1 MALDTMLLAV
11 GPRDANSV
19 GRLAETVIDVAK
31 PTGATVVLG
40 HVFTE
45 EEFDSVLERLDFSVE
60 NRAEPGEVA
69 RRHTTIRE
77 LTDHFDEAGV
87 EYEIEGSV
95 GNHGDAIVDL
105 AEGVDADR
113 VVIGGRKRSPT
124 GKAVFGSTAQEV
136 LFAAPCPVTYVRRD

>member
-19 GRLAETVIDVAK
+19 NKLAQTVIEVAK
-31 PTGATVVLG
+31 PTSATVVLG

-45 EEFDSVLERLDFSVE
+45 DEFESVLDQLDYTPQT
-60 NRAEPGEVA
+60 RAEPGEVA
-69 RRHTTIRE
+69 RRHTTIRD
-77 LTDHFDEAGV
+77 LAAHFDDAGV
-87 EYEIEGSV
+87 SYEIEGTV
-95 GNHGDAIVDL
+95 GTHGDAIVTL
-105 AEGVDADR
+105 AENVNADR